1 MTEGAFKKRLAMLM
15 LNMAGDYLSE
25 ADAKLLRKVKR
36 IGEDRAVNWG
46 ATVRFGLPPRFWCVE
61 VSTWSSLKRLGHYEP
76 IIANFAAT
84 GEKDAA
90 ECARFAVLAS
100 TIAKLVAAL
109 QAIVDENN
117 AEQEKQTETKK

>member
-1 MTEGAFKKRLAMLM
+1 MTEGAFKKRLATLM
-15 LNMAGDYLSE
+15 LNAAGGYLSE
-25 ADAKLLRKVKR
+25 ADQKLLRKVKR

-46 ATVRFGLPPRFWCVE
+46 AHVRFGLPPRFWCVE

-90 ECARFAVLAS
+90 ECAKFASLAD
-100 TIAKLVAAL
+100 TVAKLVTAL
-109 QAIVDENN
+109 QAVVNEYN
-117 AEQEKQTETKK
+117 AERHKKDDSQ